1 MFVFDTNIISELI
14 RPQPN
19 ENVLRW
25 VAQTSLHTTYITV
38 ITKAEL
44 YYGVLLQPDGKR
56 REHLSNAID
65 VLLKFGFEGRILNF
79 DSISSEHFAEIASN
93 RRYIGRP
100 ISHADAQIATICKQH
115 QMTLVTR
122 NVSDFSDCGIDLI
135 NPFHI

>member
-25 VAQTSLHTTYITV
+25 VAQTSLLTLYITV

-44 YYGVLLQPDGKR
+44 YYGVLLQPDDKR
-56 REHLSNAID
+56 REHLSNAIE
-65 VLLKFGFEGRILNF
+65 VILNSGFDGRILNF

-93 RRYIGRP
+93 RRNIGRP
-100 ISHADAQIATICKQH
+100 ISHADAQIAAICKQH